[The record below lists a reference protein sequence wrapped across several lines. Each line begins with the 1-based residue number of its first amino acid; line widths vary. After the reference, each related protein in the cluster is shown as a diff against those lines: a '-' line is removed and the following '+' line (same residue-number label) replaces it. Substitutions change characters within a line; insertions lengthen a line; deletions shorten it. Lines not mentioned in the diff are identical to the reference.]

1 MKVYWKRM
9 RREVHLYG
17 MHKNA
22 IGALNLLR
30 AHAPGIELRVLFE
43 AKDVMV
49 PLRELDV
56 TYEGVQALNTDE
68 PVNIDRAQ
76 LAAIGK

>member
-1 MKVYWKRM
+1 M
-9 RREVHLYG
+9 RREVFVYG

-49 PLRELDV
+49 PIRELDV
-56 TYEGVQALNTDE
+56 TYEGVEALNHE

-76 LAAIGK
+76 LAKLGG